1 MAYCIT
7 SVITIAVGYYVMADY
22 FVEVYPEAY
31 LKMQVHYDRYVVP
44 KGNGYFASVFP
55 NYITN
60 IDGVPVAA
68 VVRVLLRHTDPFMDG
83 TVVAQ
88 VKSAPD
94 GTWLIDGLNTRFKY
108 DVVAR
113 HDGYND
119 LIFANVSPLV

>member
-31 LKMQVHYDRYVVP
+31 LKIQVHYDRYVVQ

-60 IDGVPVAA
+60 IDGVYNLSVSNGATL
-68 VVRVLLRHTDPFMDG
+68 VISYV
-83 TVVAQ
+83 
-88 VKSAPD
+88 
-94 GTWLIDGLNTRFKY
+94 GLEKQEKKVGNEKIY
-108 DVVAR
+108 
-113 HDGYND
+113 
-119 LIFANVSPLV
+119 